1 VRLENGRLEMAK
13 LDTIDDGNVREAYRL
28 QSHTDRDDFLFRS
41 PQGGEEISASFTRVP
56 GGFGKPWEVIT
67 LTPTDDFVGPLKRT
81 NRQMI
86 ALIAALTGLEL
97 LMIYVFSKRLTRPIE
112 GVSQDLRSV
121 EDLTFSHAT
130 PASSNI

>member
-1 VRLENGRLEMAK
+1 
-13 LDTIDDGNVREAYRL
+13 
-28 QSHTDRDDFLFRS
+28 
-41 PQGGEEISASFTRVP
+41 
-56 GGFGKPWEVIT
+56 
-67 LTPTDDFVGPLKRT
+67 
-81 NRQMI
+81 
-86 ALIAALTGLEL
+86 LEL